1 MLRIDFRSPALC
13 VLCLFQLCVED
24 KLVQGF
30 VLGLLRESGLVSQQV
45 VGVFQA
51 GACVDDGGLEE
62 CSLAQLVLGGGGG
75 AFSLHDS
82 EFGVSSVR
90 EDNSGILVNLTADI
104 GYGELVFNFAHSRKW
119 LVVSG
124 EWSVVVFLYA
134 V

>member
-1 MLRIDFRSPALC
+1 MLRIDFRSPALGI
-13 VLCLFQLCVED
+13 LCLFQLRVED

-30 VLGLLRESGLVSQQV
+30 VLGLLRESGLVLKQL

-51 GACVDDGGLEE
+51 GAGVDDGGLEE
-62 CSLAQLVLGGGGG
+62 CSVAQLVLGGGGG
-75 AFSLHDS
+75 AVSLHDS

-119 LVVSG
+119 
-124 EWSVVVFLYA
+124 
-134 V
+134 

>member
-1 MLRIDFRSPALC
+1 MLRIDFRSPALGI
-13 VLCLFQLCVED
+13 LCLFQLRVED

-45 VGVFQA
+45 VGVFEPQS
-51 GACVDDGGLEE
+51 GVFDGGREE
-62 CSLAQLVLGGGGG
+62 CSLAQLVLGGGCG
-75 AFSLHDS
+75 AVSLHDS

-104 GYGELVFNFAHSRKW
+104 VYGELVFNFAHSRKW

-124 EWSVVVFLYA
+124 QWSVVVFLYA

>member
-1 MLRIDFRSPALC
+1 MVSISLCC
-13 VLCLFQLCVED
+13 VLTFAAPRQDLAFRLFQLRVED

-51 GACVDDGGLEE
+51 GAGVNDGRFEE
-62 CSLAQLVLGGGGG
+62 CSLAQLVLGGGCG

-104 GYGELVFNFAHSRKW
+104 VYGELVFNFAHS
-119 LVVSG
+119 G
-124 EWSVVVFLYA
+124 G
-134 V
+134 

>member
-13 VLCLFQLCVED
+13 VLCLCQLVVED

-30 VLGLLRESGLVSQQV
+30 VLGLLCESGLVKKQL

-51 GACVDDGGLEE
+51 GAGVYDGRFEE
-62 CSLAQLVLGGGGG
+62 CSLTQLVLGGGCG

-82 EFGVSSVR
+82 EFGVSSVC
-90 EDNSGILVNLTADI
+90 EDNSGILVNLTAYI
-104 GYGELVFNFAHSRKW
+104 VYGELVFNFAHSRKW

-124 EWSVVVFLYA
+124 
-134 V
+134 

>member
-13 VLCLFQLCVED
+13 VLCLFQLRVED

-30 VLGLLRESGLVSQQV
+30 VLGLLRESGLVLKQL

-51 GACVDDGGLEE
+51 GAGVDDGGLEE
-62 CSLAQLVLGGGGG
+62 CSVAQLVLGGGGG

-82 EFGVSSVR
+82 EFGVSSVC

-119 LVVSG
+119 
-124 EWSVVVFLYA
+124 
-134 V
+134 

>member
-30 VLGLLRESGLVSQQV
+30 VLGLLRESGLVLQQL

-51 GACVDDGGLEE
+51 CAGVDDGGLEE

-75 AFSLHDS
+75 AVSLHDS

-104 GYGELVFNFAHSRKW
+104 VYGELVFNFAHS
-119 LVVSG
+119 G
-124 EWSVVVFLYA
+124 G
-134 V
+134 

>member
-13 VLCLFQLCVED
+13 VLRLFQLRVED
-24 KLVQGF
+24 KLVQGL
-30 VLGLLRESGLVSQQV
+30 VLGLLRESGLVLKQL

-51 GACVDDGGLEE
+51 GAGVNDGRLEE
-62 CSLAQLVLGGGGG
+62 CSLAQLVLGGGFG
-75 AFSLHDS
+75 AVSLHDS

-119 LVVSG
+119 
-124 EWSVVVFLYA
+124 
-134 V
+134 